1 MVIDIIL
8 SSIILIALSVASYTD
23 IKTREVPDWLS
34 YGTIFAGL
42 GLRLIYSIANADS
55 TIVINGIYGLTLFLA
70 IACLMYYTGQ
80 WGGGDSKLLMGIG
93 ALMGLEFSNNIP
105 TLFIFF
111 INTLLAGALYGIIWV
126 CVQAVRHHSQLR
138 HAFRKMFHQS
148 ILLQKIAL
156 LTSVM
161 LLLII
166 AAFSTQKKLFIAA
179 FAPLALMY
187 LFLFIKSVENITAY
201 KKILPTKL
209 TEGDWIARPI
219 TINKKVIAAPSDLGA
234 NKEQIKK
241 LIALYHAGKIKT
253 VLIKEGIP
261 FIPAFLLGFLL
272 TLVLGDWIT
281 TLVLSTSL

>member
-1 MVIDIIL
+1 MVIDVIL
-8 SSIILIALSVASYTD
+8 SSIILIALSIASYTD

-42 GLRLIYSIANADS
+42 GLRLLYSIANADS
-55 TIVINGIYGLTLFLA
+55 SILISGIYGLTLFLI
-70 IACLMYYTGQ
+70 IACIMYYTGQ

-93 ALMGLEFSNNIP
+93 ALIGFEFNGGIP
-105 TLFIFF
+105 ILLLFF
-111 INTLLAGALYGIIWV
+111 INILIAGALYGLIWV
-126 CVQAVRHHSQLR
+126 AVQAVRHHAQLK
-138 HAFRKMFHQS
+138 HEFRKMFHQS
-148 ILLQKIAL
+148 ILLQKTAL

-201 KKILPTKL
+201 KKILPTRL

-234 NKEQIKK
+234 TKEQLKK

-261 FIPAFLLGFLL
+261 FIPAFLFGFLI
-272 TLVLGDWIT
+272 TLILGDWIT
-281 TLVLSTSL
+281 SLILSITI